1 MRPNKAALFRA
12 MRYVVHAS
20 FVEYVMGEEQELSGP
35 DLTEGVALSELA
47 DGKMML
53 GHAGGEAV
61 LLARRGEE
69 IFAVGAICTH
79 YSGPLSE
86 GLLVDG
92 TVRCPWHHAC
102 FDLRTGAP
110 LRAPALNPIPCYEVM
125 RQGVR
130 VRVGKRLPEP
140 KRPATHDGAP
150 SRIVVLGAGA
160 AGHSAV
166 ETLRRE
172 GHSGQLVLI
181 GAEAD
186 LPVDRP
192 NLSKDY
198 LAGTAPEEWLPLH
211 PREFFDQ
218 HGIELAL
225 GARAHAVDTARKQVV
240 LESGQTF
247 GYDKLL
253 LATGADPVKL
263 DLPGG
268 DLPHV
273 HYLRTLGHSRAI
285 ITAANTA
292 RRAVVI
298 GSSFIGLEVAASLRA
313 RKLEVHVVGP
323 DAVPLAK
330 VMGPEL
336 GAFIRKVHEE
346 HGVSFHLGTRPRAID
361 ARSVTLDNGERVLAD
376 LVVIGVGVR
385 PALSLAEKA
394 GLAVD
399 RGVVV
404 DEYLQTS
411 VAGVFAAGDIARWPD
426 RHSGERIRVEHWVVA
441 GRQGQTA
448 ARNMLGK
455 REKFDAVPF
464 FWSAHYDVGINY
476 VGHASAWDRIKI
488 EVSFDERNAAVQFI
502 AGERTL
508 ALATIYRDQESLQFE
523 RQLELHGASAK

>member
-1 MRPNKAALFRA
+1 
-12 MRYVVHAS
+12 
-20 FVEYVMGEEQELSGP
+20 MGEEQTPSGP
-35 DLTEGVALSELA
+35 DLSEGVALSELA
-47 DGKMML
+47 DGTIVL
-53 GHAGGEAV
+53 GHADGEAV

-69 IFAVGAICTH
+69 IFAVGATCTH

-86 GLLVDG
+86 GLLVER

-110 LRAPALNPIPCYEVM
+110 LRAPALNPIPCYEVV
-125 RQGVR
+125 RQRDR
-130 VRVGKRLPEP
+130 VRVGRRLPEP
-140 KRPATHDGAP
+140 KLPASPDGAP
-150 SRIVVLGAGA
+150 VRIVIVGAGA
-160 AGHSAV
+160 AGHCAA

-172 GHSGQLVLI
+172 GYRGQLVLI
-181 GAEAD
+181 GADAH

-198 LAGTAPEEWLPLH
+198 LAGTAPEEWLPLRT
-211 PREFFDQ
+211 REFFDE
-218 HGIELAL
+218 HRIELVL
-225 GARAHAVDTARKQVV
+225 GARALSVETARKQVI
-240 LESGQTF
+240 LEGGGTY

-253 LATGADPVKL
+253 IATGADPVRL

-268 DLPHV
+268 DMPHV

-285 ITAANTA
+285 IAAAATA

-313 RKLEVHVVGP
+313 RNLEVHVVGP
-323 DAVPLAK
+323 DAVPLAR

-346 HGVSFHLGTRPRAID
+346 HGVVFHLGTRPRAID
-361 ARSVTLDNGERVLAD
+361 GKSVTLDNGERVPAE

-385 PALSLAEKA
+385 PEVSLAEKA

-399 RGVVV
+399 RGVLV

-441 GRQGQTA
+441 ERQGQTA

-455 REKFDAVPF
+455 REKFDSVPF

-476 VGHASAWDRIKI
+476 VGHAGAWSRIEI
-488 EVSFDERNAAVQFI
+488 EGSFDERNAAVRFI
-502 AGERTL
+502 AGEKTL
-508 ALATIYRDQESLQFE
+508 ALATIYRDQQSLQFE
-523 RQLELHGASAK
+523 RQLELSGGSAT

>member
-1 MRPNKAALFRA
+1 
-12 MRYVVHAS
+12 
-20 FVEYVMGEEQELSGP
+20 MGEKQKLSGP
-35 DLTEGVALSELA
+35 DLSKGVALSELA

-53 GHAGGEAV
+53 GHAAGEAV

-69 IFAVGAICTH
+69 IFAVGATCTH
-79 YSGPLSE
+79 YSGPLNE
-86 GLLVDG
+86 GLLVEG

-110 LRAPALNPIPCYEVM
+110 LRAPALNPIPCYQVIQQSE
-125 RQGVR
+125 R
-130 VRVGKRLPEP
+130 VRVGKRLPE
-140 KRPATHDGAP
+140 REVPASPDDAP
-150 SRIVVLGAGA
+150 ARIVIVGAGA
-160 AGHSAV
+160 AGHSAA

-172 GHSGQLVLI
+172 GYRGQLVLI
-181 GAEAD
+181 GADTD

-198 LAGTAPEEWLPLH
+198 LAGTAPEEWMPLR
-211 PREFFDQ
+211 PREFFDEQ
-218 HGIELAL
+218 AIELVL
-225 GARAHAVDTARKQVV
+225 GARANSIDTARKQVI
-240 LESGQTF
+240 LDGGRAFQ
-247 GYDKLL
+247 YDKLL

-263 DLPGG
+263 ELPGA

-285 ITAANTA
+285 IAAA
-292 RRAVVI
+292 GKAQHAVVV

-313 RKLEVHVVGP
+313 RKVDVHVVGL

-346 HGVSFHLGTRPRAID
+346 HGVSFHLGMRPQAID
-361 ARSVTLDNGERVLAD
+361 EKSVTLDNGERVPAE

-399 RGVVV
+399 RGVLV

-426 RHSGERIRVEHWVVA
+426 HHSGERIRVEHWVVA
-441 GRQGQTA
+441 ERQGQTA
-448 ARNMLGK
+448 ARNMLGA

-476 VGHASAWDRIKI
+476 VGHASAWDRIEI
-488 EVSFDERNAAVQFI
+488 EGSFDEHNAAVRFI
-502 AGERTL
+502 AGQKTR

-523 RQLELHGASAK
+523 RQLELRAI

>member
-1 MRPNKAALFRA
+1 
-12 MRYVVHAS
+12 
-20 FVEYVMGEEQELSGP
+20 MGEEQKLSGP
-35 DLTEGVALSELA
+35 DLSEGVALSDLA
-47 DGKMML
+47 DGKMLL

-69 IFAVGAICTH
+69 IFAVGATCTH

-110 LRAPALNPIPCYEVM
+110 LRAPALNPIPCYEVLWQ
-125 RQGVR
+125 RER
-130 VRVGKRLPEP
+130 VHVGRRLPEP
-140 KRPATHDGAP
+140 KLPAGPVGAP
-150 SRIVVLGAGA
+150 ARIVILGAGA
-160 AGHSAV
+160 AGCCAAT
-166 ETLRRE
+166 TLRRE
-172 GHSGQLVLI
+172 GYRGRLALI
-181 GAEAD
+181 GADAD

-211 PREFFDQ
+211 PREFFDE
-218 HGIELAL
+218 HRIELVL
-225 GARAHAVDTARKQVV
+225 GARALSVDTARKQVI
-240 LESGQTF
+240 LEGGRTY

-285 ITAANTA
+285 IAAAKTA
-292 RRAVVI
+292 RHAVVI

-313 RKLEVHVVGP
+313 RNLEVHVVGP

-346 HGVSFHLGTRPRAID
+346 HGVLFHLGTRPRAID
-361 ARSVTLDNGERVLAD
+361 GKSVTFDNGERVPAD

-385 PALSLAEKA
+385 PEVSLAEKA
-394 GLAVD
+394 GLSVD
-399 RGVVV
+399 RGVLV

-441 GRQGQTA
+441 ERQGQTA

-455 REKFDAVPF
+455 RERFDAVPF

-476 VGHASAWDRIKI
+476 VGHAGAWDRVGI
-488 EVSFDERNAAVQFI
+488 EGSLEARDAAVRYL
-502 AGERTL
+502 AGGRTL

-523 RQLELHGASAK
+523 RQLELRVASAT

>member
-1 MRPNKAALFRA
+1 
-12 MRYVVHAS
+12 
-20 FVEYVMGEEQELSGP
+20 MGEEQTPSGP
-35 DLTEGVALSELA
+35 DLSEGVALSELA
-47 DGKMML
+47 DGTIML
-53 GHAGGEAV
+53 GHAGREAV

-69 IFAVGAICTH
+69 IFAVGATCTH
-79 YSGPLSE
+79 YSGPLCE

-110 LRAPALNPIPCYEVM
+110 LCAPALNPIPCYEVV
-125 RQGVR
+125 RQRDR
-130 VRVGKRLPEP
+130 VRVGRRLPEP
-140 KRPATHDGAP
+140 KLPASPDGAP
-150 SRIVVLGAGA
+150 VRIVIVGAGA
-160 AGHSAV
+160 AGHCAA

-172 GHSGQLVLI
+172 GYRGQLVLI
-181 GAEAD
+181 GADAD

-198 LAGTAPEEWLPLH
+198 LAGTAPEEWLPLRT
-211 PREFFDQ
+211 REFFDE
-218 HGIELAL
+218 HRIELVL
-225 GARAHAVDTARKQVV
+225 GARALSVETARKQVI
-240 LESGQTF
+240 LEGGGTY

-253 LATGADPVKL
+253 IATGADPVRL

-285 ITAANTA
+285 IAAAATA

-313 RKLEVHVVGP
+313 RNLEVHVVGP
-323 DAVPLAK
+323 DAVPLAR

-346 HGVSFHLGTRPRAID
+346 HGVVFHLGTRPRAID
-361 ARSVTLDNGERVLAD
+361 GKSVTLDNGERVPAE

-385 PALSLAEKA
+385 PEVSLAEKA

-399 RGVVV
+399 RGVLV

-441 GRQGQTA
+441 ERQGQTA

-455 REKFDAVPF
+455 REKFDSVPF

-476 VGHASAWDRIKI
+476 VGHAGAWSRIEI
-488 EVSFDERNAAVQFI
+488 EGSFDERNAAVRFI
-502 AGERTL
+502 AGEKTL
-508 ALATIYRDQESLQFE
+508 ALATIYRDQQSLQFE
-523 RQLELHGASAK
+523 RQLELSGGSAT

>member
-1 MRPNKAALFRA
+1 M
-12 MRYVVHAS
+12 S
-20 FVEYVMGEEQELSGP
+20 EEQKLSGP
-35 DLTEGVALSELA
+35 DLSEGVALSELA
-47 DGKMML
+47 DGKMLL
-53 GHAGGEAV
+53 GHAAGEAV
-61 LLARRGEE
+61 LLVRRGEQ

-92 TVRCPWHHAC
+92 AVRCPWHHAC

-110 LRAPALNPIPCYEVM
+110 LRAPALNPIPCYEVI
-125 RQGVR
+125 RQRER
-130 VRVGKRLPEP
+130 VRVGKRLPEQTLP
-140 KRPATHDGAP
+140 VGPDGAP
-150 SRIVVLGAGA
+150 ARVVILGAGA
-160 AGHSAV
+160 AGHFAA

-172 GHSGQLVLI
+172 GYRGQLVLI
-181 GAEAD
+181 GADAD

-198 LAGTAPEEWLPLH
+198 LAGTAPEEWMPLR
-211 PREFFDQ
+211 PREFFDE
-218 HGIELAL
+218 HGIELVL
-225 GARAHAVDTARKQVV
+225 GARALSVDTARRQVI
-240 LESGQTF
+240 LEGGGTY

-253 LATGADPVKL
+253 LATGADPVTL

-285 ITAANTA
+285 IAAAKTA
-292 RRAVVI
+292 RRAVII

-330 VMGPEL
+330 IMGPEL

-346 HGVSFHLGTRPRAID
+346 HGVSFHLGARPRAID
-361 ARSVTLDNGERVLAD
+361 EKSVTLDNGERVLAD

-394 GLAVD
+394 GIAVD
-399 RGVVV
+399 RGVLV

-455 REKFDAVPF
+455 LEKFDAVPF

-476 VGHASAWDRIKI
+476 VGHASAWDRIEI
-488 EVSFDERNAAVQFI
+488 EGSFDERNAAVRFI
-502 AGERTL
+502 AGDKTL

-523 RQLELHGASAK
+523 RQLELHGASAM